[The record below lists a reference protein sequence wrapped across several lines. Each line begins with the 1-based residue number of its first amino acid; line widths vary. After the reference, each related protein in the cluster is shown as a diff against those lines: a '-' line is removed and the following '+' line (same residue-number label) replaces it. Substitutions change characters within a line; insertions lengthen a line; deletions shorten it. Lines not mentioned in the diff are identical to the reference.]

1 MHYIDTLIHVLEGLH
16 EKSPEFFWIVVS
28 GVCVLVTFV
37 LIWASVAE
45 AIKKLRQQQMQ
56 GRKSNNRLLLW
67 MRAGGLIALY
77 VALIPVMLVI
87 AVPICLWVEYRL
99 HVKSS

>member
-1 MHYIDTLIHVLEGLH
+1 MHSIHTLIHVLEGLH

-28 GVCVLVTFV
+28 SVCVLMTSV
-37 LIWASVAE
+37 LIWASVVE

-56 GRKSNNRLLLW
+56 GRKSNNRPLLW

-77 VALIPVMLVI
+77 LALIPVMLVI
-87 AVPICLWVEYRL
+87 AVPVCLWVDYRL